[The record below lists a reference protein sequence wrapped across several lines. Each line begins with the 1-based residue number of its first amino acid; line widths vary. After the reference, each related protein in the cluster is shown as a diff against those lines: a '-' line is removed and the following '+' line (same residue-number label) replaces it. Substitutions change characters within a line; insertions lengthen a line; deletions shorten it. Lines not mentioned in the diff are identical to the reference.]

1 MGLHSTTALREIED
15 SDLARYMRLAGS
27 MGVVDT
33 ARVVYDDNCFI
44 LRKEDGLVKHLG
56 AVARGGAPLHTVRMS
71 MSCTETEASGVDT
84 SQDGKFEI
92 IFMQGWKENRPD
104 AAGRAKLASKTR
116 ERLAQVLPRRR
127 LRLLNLGLGV
137 AIFALMSATSL
148 VALSPPLSHVF
159 AAGALAPA
167 GIMLV
172 RAARGHA

>member
-1 MGLHSTTALREIED
+1 
-15 SDLARYMRLAGS
+15 

-56 AVARGGAPLHTVRMS
+56 AVASSGGGGAIHTVRMS
-71 MSCTETEASGVDT
+71 MSCTEAGASGANT
-84 SQDGKFEI
+84 SPGGRFEI
-92 IFMQGWKENRPD
+92 IFMQERKEDLPG
-104 AAGRAKLASKTR
+104 AAGRARLASKTR

-137 AIFALMSATSL
+137 AVFASMSATSL

>member
-1 MGLHSTTALREIED
+1 MEPHSKTALREIED

-27 MGVVDT
+27 SGVVDT
-33 ARVVYDDNCFI
+33 AQVVYDANCFI
-44 LRKEDGLVKHLG
+44 LRKEDGLVEHLG
-56 AVARGGAPLHTVRMS
+56 AVASGGAPLHTVRMS
-71 MSCTETEASGVDT
+71 MSCTEVEASGADT
-84 SQDGKFEI
+84 SPGGKFEI
-92 IFMQGWKENRPD
+92 IFMHGWKESRPD
-104 AAGRAKLASKTR
+104 AAGRARLASKTR

-148 VALSPPLSHVF
+148 VALSPPLSYVF

-172 RAARGHA
+172 RAASGHA